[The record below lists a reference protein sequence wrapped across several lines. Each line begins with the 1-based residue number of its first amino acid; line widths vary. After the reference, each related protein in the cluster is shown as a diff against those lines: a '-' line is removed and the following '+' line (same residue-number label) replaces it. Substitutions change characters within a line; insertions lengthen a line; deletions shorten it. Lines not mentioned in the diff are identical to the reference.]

1 MTEWRRIVL
10 WRHGQTAWN
19 LERRFQGKADV
30 PLDETGLA
38 QAERS
43 ARLLAGL
50 SPTEILSSDLKRA
63 SATAEALS
71 RVTGIPVAYDRDLR
85 ERDGGEWEGLTDAEI
100 RQRYPEAHAIW
111 EPPGGET
118 SEQVAK
124 RVAAA
129 LERTAESLPPGGLV
143 VAASHGAAIRLGIAR
158 FLGFP
163 EELWTALGGLSN
175 CCWSVLTEGR
185 LGWRLAEH
193 NAGTLPQPVLSDDR
207 AAGANE

>member
-1 MTEWRRIVL
+1 LTKQRRIVL

-30 PLDETGLA
+30 PLDEAGVA

-50 SPTEILSSDLKRA
+50 SPTAIMSSDLSRA
-63 SATAEALS
+63 AATAEALG
-71 RVTGIPVAYDRDLR
+71 RVTGLPVTHDRDLR
-85 ERDGGEWEGLTDAEI
+85 ERDGGDWEGLTDVEI
-100 RQRYPEAHAIW
+100 RERFPEAHALW

-118 SEQVAK
+118 SEQVGK
-124 RVAAA
+124 RVAAV
-129 LERTAESLPPGGLV
+129 LERVAEEMPEDGLV
-143 VAASHGAAIRLGIAR
+143 VAASHGAAIRLGIAQ

-163 EELWTALGGLSN
+163 QELWPALGGLSN
-175 CCWSVLTEGR
+175 CCWSVLMEGR
-185 LGWRLAEH
+185 YGWRLAEH

-207 AAGANE
+207 AAGDAD